1 MSLSVSDW
9 YHSVR
14 QDEVVLVAGETGLS
28 RQVCRVHVVE
38 KASFA
43 AFLEGHEIIFVT
55 GVAMTQPSELLDI
68 VKGCFQAG
76 IAAVVV
82 NLGGYIKALPPE
94 VSDYCNQVSLPLFTV
109 PWHIHIESLMQKVFQ
124 MVADTEADRKALE
137 TAVLNAIQFPE
148 RQELYVNALRN
159 QGFAPDWRY
168 CVALAQVGELSTP
181 QQLLAAAQN
190 YLEDQGLRA
199 IPMLL
204 GTTLVVLFANYPSEE
219 VEEKMRGLCTALQTD
234 LSLKELPLF
243 TVGRCTKSVRC
254 IQKSY
259 ALADKILAL
268 QLRGQ
273 LPAELHAYNN
283 LGIYKIVIGL
293 ENQDVLTEIHEE
305 YLAPLQAYDRACG
318 TDYVEFVRNYL
329 KYDGQVHE
337 ISQKM
342 FIHRNTVHYKI
353 RKVEEILDCD
363 LQRTDTKMY
372 LLIAIISDQL
382 QVKQP

>member
-1 MSLSVSDW
+1 MSLLVSDW

-14 QDEVVLVAGETGLS
+14 QDEVTLVAGEAGLD
-28 RQVCRVHVVE
+28 RQVRRVHVVE

-43 AFLEGHEIIFVT
+43 AFLEGHEIIFIT
-55 GVAMTQPSELLDI
+55 GVALDRPEELLEL
-68 VKGCFQAG
+68 VEGCFHAG
-76 IAAVVV
+76 IAAAVV

-94 VSDYCNQVSLPLFTV
+94 VSAYCDQVSLPLFTV
-109 PWHIHIESLMQKVFQ
+109 PWHIHIETLMQKVFQ
-124 MVADTEADRKALE
+124 MVADTEADRKTLE
-137 TAVLNAIQFPE
+137 TAVLNAVQFPE
-148 RQELYVNALRN
+148 RQELYVNTLRN
-159 QGFAPDWRY
+159 HGFAPEWRY
-168 CVALAQVGELSTP
+168 CVALAQCGDGSDP
-181 QQLLAAAQN
+181 QQLLTDTQAF
-190 YLEDQGLRA
+190 LEDQGLRA
-199 IPMLL
+199 IPLLL
-204 GTTLVVLFANYPSEE
+204 GGTLVVLFANYSSEE
-219 VEEKMRGLCTALQTD
+219 VEEKMRSLCAALPAAPAGP
-234 LSLKELPLF
+234 PLF

-259 ALADKILAL
+259 SLADKILAL

-273 LPAELHAYNN
+273 LPAALHAYNN

-293 ENQDVLTEIHEE
+293 ENQDVLSEIHEE
-305 YLAPLQAYDRACG
+305 YLAPLQAYDKACG

-382 QVKQP
+382 QHGQR

>member
-1 MSLSVSDW
+1 MSLLVSDW

-14 QDEVVLVAGETGLS
+14 QDEVALVAGEAGLD
-28 RQVCRVHVVE
+28 RQVRRVHVVE

-43 AFLEGHEIIFVT
+43 AFLEGHEIIFIT
-55 GVAMTQPSELLDI
+55 GVALDRPGELLEL
-68 VKGCFQAG
+68 VESCFHAG
-76 IAAVVV
+76 IAAAVV

-94 VSDYCNQVSLPLFTV
+94 VSAYCDQVSLPLFTV
-109 PWHIHIESLMQKVFQ
+109 PWHIHIETLMQRVFQ

-137 TAVLNAIQFPE
+137 TAVLNAVQFPE
-148 RQELYVNALRN
+148 RQELYVNVLRN
-159 QGFAPDWRY
+159 HGFAPEWRY
-168 CVALAQVGELSTP
+168 CVALAQSGEGSDP
-181 QQLLAAAQN
+181 QQLLTDTQAF
-190 YLEDQGLRA
+190 LEDQGLRA
-199 IPMLL
+199 IPLLL
-204 GTTLVVLFANYPSEE
+204 GGTLVVLFANYSSEE
-219 VEEKMRGLCTALQTD
+219 VEEKMRALCAALPSPQP
-234 LSLKELPLF
+234 PLF
-243 TVGRCTKSVRC
+243 AVGRCTKSVRC

-259 ALADKILAL
+259 TLADRILAL

-273 LPAELHAYNN
+273 LPAALHAYNN

-293 ENQDVLTEIHEE
+293 ENQDVLSEIHEE
-305 YLAPLQAYDRACG
+305 YLAPLQAYDKACG

-329 KYDGQVHE
+329 KYDGQVHQ

-382 QVKQP
+382 LSGQR

>member
-1 MSLSVSDW
+1 MSLLVSDW

-14 QDEVVLVAGETGLS
+14 QDEVTLVAGEAGLS

-38 KASFA
+38 KANFA

-55 GVAMTQPSELLDI
+55 GVALDRPPELLEL
-68 VKGCFQAG
+68 VESCFHAG

-82 NLGGYIKALPPE
+82 NLGGYIKTLPPE
-94 VSDYCNQVSLPLFTV
+94 VSAFCDQNALPLFTV

-137 TAVLNAIQFPE
+137 TAVLNSIQFPE
-148 RQELYVNALRN
+148 RQELYVNELRN
-159 QGFAPDWRY
+159 HGFAPEWRY
-168 CVALAQVGELSTP
+168 CVALAQTSEAASP
-181 QQLLAAAQN
+181 QLLTDTQN

-199 IPMLL
+199 IPLML
-204 GTTLVVLFANYPSEE
+204 GATLVVLFANYSSED
-219 VEEKMRGLCTALQTD
+219 VEEKMRELCSALQSA
-234 LSLKELPLF
+234 LNLKELPLF
-243 TVGRCTKSVRC
+243 AVGRCTKSVRC

-259 ALADKILAL
+259 TLADKILAL

-273 LPAELHAYNN
+273 LPAALHAYNN

-293 ENQDVLTEIHEE
+293 ENQDVLSEIHEE
-305 YLAPLQAYDRACG
+305 YLAPLQSYDKACG

-382 QVKQP
+382 QSGQR

>member
-1 MSLSVSDW
+1 MSLLVSDW

-14 QDEVVLVAGETGLS
+14 QDEVTLVAGEAGLS

-38 KASFA
+38 KANFA

-55 GVAMTQPSELLDI
+55 GVALDRPPELLEL
-68 VKGCFQAG
+68 VESCFHAG

-82 NLGGYIKALPPE
+82 NLGGYIKTLPPE
-94 VSDYCNQVSLPLFTV
+94 VSAFCDQNALPLFTV

-137 TAVLNAIQFPE
+137 TAVLNSIQFPE
-148 RQELYVNALRN
+148 RQELYVNELRN
-159 QGFAPDWRY
+159 HGFAPEWRY
-168 CVALAQVGELSTP
+168 CVALAQTSEAASP
-181 QQLLAAAQN
+181 QLLTDTQN

-199 IPMLL
+199 IPLML
-204 GTTLVVLFANYPSEE
+204 GATLVVLFANYSSED
-219 VEEKMRGLCTALQTD
+219 VEEKMRELCSALQSA
-234 LSLKELPLF
+234 LNLKELPLF
-243 TVGRCTKSVRC
+243 AVGRCTKSVRC

-259 ALADKILAL
+259 TLADKILAL

-273 LPAELHAYNN
+273 LPAALHAYNN

-293 ENQDVLTEIHEE
+293 ENQDVLSEIHEE
-305 YLAPLQAYDRACG
+305 YLAPLQSYDKTCG

-382 QVKQP
+382 QSGQR

>member
-1 MSLSVSDW
+1 MSLLVSDW

-14 QDEVVLVAGETGLS
+14 QNEVALVAGESGLD

-38 KASFA
+38 KATFA
-43 AFLEGHEIIFVT
+43 AFLEGREIIFIT
-55 GVAMTQPSELLDI
+55 GVALSQPAELLDI
-68 VKGCFQAG
+68 VKSCFQAG

-82 NLGGYIKALPPE
+82 NLGGYIKTLPPE

-109 PWHIHIESLMQKVFQ
+109 PWHIHIETLMQKVFQ
-124 MVADTEADRKALE
+124 MVADTEADQKALE

-159 QGFAPDWRY
+159 HGYAPDWRY
-168 CVALAQVGELSTP
+168 CVALAQSRDSSTP
-181 QQLLAAAQN
+181 QQLLTEAQK
-190 YLEDQGLRA
+190 YLEDQGMRA
-199 IPMLL
+199 LPLML
-204 GTTLVVLFANYPSEE
+204 GATLVVLFANYSSED
-219 VEEKMRGLCTALQTD
+219 VEEKLRELCTDLQTS

-243 TVGRCTKSVRC
+243 AVGRCTKSVRC

-259 ALADKILAL
+259 TLADKILAL

-293 ENQDVLTEIHEE
+293 ENQDVLSEIHEE

-382 QVKQP
+382 QGKQP